1 MKKIL
6 LLLTVLSF
14 GFVAVAQLSKVAD
27 SRFVKV
33 LPANAIDM
41 PAMNPHQ
48 FGNPSVNS
56 KSALE
61 DNLGQTRYDL
71 QTNYAIQ
78 NRLYLFPDG
87 TMAGTWTMGQADAT
101 FPERGTGYN
110 YFNGTNWG
118 PEPTD
123 RIETVRTG
131 WPSVAAWNGTGEI
144 VISHQSATLPLVM
157 NTRPVKG
164 TGSWT
169 QSFINPPPGCVG
181 LFWPRMITSGPD
193 NTYIH
198 IITCTGPSA
207 NGGAPYLGMDPGI
220 LYYRSLDGG
229 ATWDKAGIEIPGI
242 DSSNYS
248 SFSADTYAW
257 GSPSGETIYFAVG
270 GAYSDAF
277 IMKSTDNGETWTKI
291 PVLSNANKKIPAG
304 TTYLA
309 PWKST
314 DGAVACEMD
323 HNGIIHFSSG
333 IGGGFVEG
341 GSNYIMVNYN
351 GLLYWNTTMP
361 MLQDSLNL
369 DTLDAHGQLLGYY
382 SDGPNPG
389 DTLNVVT
396 SYRVALTSFPQISV
410 DGANNL
416 YVVYSGVTWKD
427 PSPEGI
433 HYRHLFG
440 RARFHDKMTW
450 SADPIDLNDDITYYG
465 QEFIF
470 ASMAKHITGDKLR
483 LLYQTADQPGTAVG
497 TSTGS
502 LPIPYHDNVIQYRE
516 VPGSTFWPAGLEQ
529 NNYAGCNPVGRN
541 YPNPVKGLTNINVSL
556 DAPSAI
562 VVEVANVTGQKI
574 LSLDKGIMGTGIHK
588 ITLDGSLLM
597 PGIYFYTVRING
609 TSYVHKMIVE

>member
-1 MKKIL
+1 M
-6 LLLTVLSF
+6 LSF
-14 GFVAVAQLSKVAD
+14 GIMAAAQLSKVAD
-27 SRFVKV
+27 SRFVTA

-41 PAMNPHQ
+41 PAINPLQ
-48 FGNPSVNS
+48 AGNPSVNS

-78 NRLYLFPDG
+78 NRFYQFPDG
-87 TMAGTWTMGQADAT
+87 TMAGAWTMGQAEAS

-110 YFNGTNWG
+110 YFDGTNWG
-118 PEPTD
+118 PEPTS

-144 VISHQSATLPLVM
+144 VVSHQSASLPLVM

-164 TGSWT
+164 TGNWT
-169 QSFINPPPGCVG
+169 QSLINPPPGCVG
-181 LFWPRMITSGPD
+181 LFWPRMITSGP
-193 NTYIH
+193 NNNYIH
-198 IITCTGPSA
+198 IITCNGPTA
-207 NGGAPYLGMDPGI
+207 NQGAPYLGMDPGI
-220 LYYRSLDGG
+220 LYFRSLDGG
-229 ATWDKAGIEIPGI
+229 ATWDKAGIQLPGI
-242 DSSNYS
+242 DSSNYT

-257 GSPSGETIYFAVG
+257 GSPKGDTLYFAVG

-277 IMKSTDNGETWTKI
+277 IMKSTDNGENWTKI
-291 PVLSNANKKIPAG
+291 PILGNASKKIPAG

-323 HNGIIHFSSG
+323 HNGVIHFSSG
-333 IGGGFVEG
+333 IGGGFIEG

-361 MLQDSLNL
+361 MMQDSLNL

-410 DGANNL
+410 DAANNL
-416 YVVYSGVTWKD
+416 YVIYSGVTWKD
-427 PSPEGI
+427 PNPEGI

-440 RARFHDKMTW
+440 RAKFHDKMTW
-450 SADPIDLNDDITYYG
+450 SADPIDLNDDITYFG

-470 ASMAKHITGDKLR
+470 ASMVKHISGDKLR

-502 LPIPYHDNVIQYRE
+502 SPIPYHDNIIQYRE
-516 VPGSTFWPAGLEQ
+516 IPGSTFWPAGIEQ
-529 NNYAGCNPVGRN
+529 NNRAGLNPVSRN
-541 YPNPVKGLTNINVSL
+541 YPNPVQGLTNINVSL

-574 LSLDKGIMGTGIHK
+574 LSYDKGVLGTGIHK
-588 ITLDGSLLM
+588 VTLDGSSLM
-597 PGIYFYTVRING
+597 PGIYFYTVKING
-609 TSYVHKMIVE
+609 ESFVNKMIVE

>member
-1 MKKIL
+1 
-6 LLLTVLSF
+6 
-14 GFVAVAQLSKVAD
+14 
-27 SRFVKV
+27 
-33 LPANAIDM
+33 
-41 PAMNPHQ
+41 
-48 FGNPSVNS
+48 
-56 KSALE
+56 
-61 DNLGQTRYDL
+61 
-71 QTNYAIQ
+71 
-78 NRLYLFPDG
+78 
-87 TMAGTWTMGQADAT
+87 
-101 FPERGTGYN
+101 
-110 YFNGTNWG
+110 
-118 PEPTD
+118 
-123 RIETVRTG
+123 
-131 WPSVAAWNGTGEI
+131 
-144 VISHQSATLPLVM
+144 
-157 NTRPVKG
+157 
-164 TGSWT
+164 
-169 QSFINPPPGCVG
+169 
-181 LFWPRMITSGPD
+181 
-193 NTYIH
+193 
-198 IITCTGPSA
+198 
-207 NGGAPYLGMDPGI
+207 
-220 LYYRSLDGG
+220 
-229 ATWDKAGIEIPGI
+229 
-242 DSSNYS
+242 
-248 SFSADTYAW
+248 
-257 GSPSGETIYFAVG
+257 
-270 GAYSDAF
+270 
-277 IMKSTDNGETWTKI
+277 
-291 PVLSNANKKIPAG
+291 
-304 TTYLA
+304 
-309 PWKST
+309 
-314 DGAVACEMD
+314 
-323 HNGIIHFSSG
+323 
-333 IGGGFVEG
+333 
-341 GSNYIMVNYN
+341 MVNYN

-396 SYRVALTSFPQISV
+396 SYRVALTSFPQFSV

-529 NNYAGCNPVGRN
+529 NNHAGRNPVGRN

-562 VVEVANVTGQKI
+562 VAEVANVTGQKI